1 MNTQQ
6 HATAIAAAEESA
18 RQRLGDFAAF
28 EELGVAYFEDEQYD
42 AAMMAY
48 RRASELNPGSA
59 RAIEA
64 TGHIYYR
71 QNNPQA
77 AMAAYER
84 AIAVDPHFTK
94 AYFGLGI
101 LHATQTGDYE
111 KAIAAYQRGLAE
123 NPGDPFLTA
132 NLGSTYARMGQIER
146 AVEMLEE
153 AARLDPGEPYAWGW
167 LAMLYLHQHRFD
179 DTLATCRR
187 VNEIEEDHSCNRMMG
202 FIHHARGQMEEAA
215 AALERAIE
223 IEADDYEARA
233 ALARIYREMGRP
245 EAADEAYRVA
255 WETAWQ
261 DEEYGRACVCAV
273 SGDFEQ
279 ALALLEIS
287 LAKRQVMPGWARI
300 DPEFAFLQEDARFQA
315 LVH

>member
-1 MNTQQ
+1 MNTNQ
-6 HATAIAAAEESA
+6 HAAAIAAAEEIA
-18 RQRLGDFAAF
+18 RQRPGDFTAF
-28 EELGVAYFEDEQYD
+28 EELGHAYFEDEQYD
-42 AAMMAY
+42 AAMVAY
-48 RRASELNPGSA
+48 RRASELNPRSA

-77 AMAAYER
+77 AIAAYEK

-94 AYFGLGI
+94 TYYGLGI
-101 LHATQTGDYE
+101 LHATITGDYE
-111 KAIAAYQRGLAE
+111 KAIAAYQRGLVE

-153 AARLDPGEPYAWGW
+153 AARRDPGEPFAWGW
-167 LAMLYLHQHRFD
+167 LAILYLHQYRFD
-179 DTLATCRR
+179 DMLAACRR
-187 VNEIEEDHSCNRMMG
+187 VNEIEDDHSSNRMIG
-202 FIHHARGQMEEAA
+202 FVHHARGRMEEAA
-215 AALERAIE
+215 AALERAIQ

-233 ALARIYREMGRP
+233 ALARVYREMGRP
-245 EAADEAYRVA
+245 EAADEQYRVA

-273 SGDFEQ
+273 SGDFDQ
-279 ALALLEIS
+279 ALALLETS
-287 LAKRQVMPGWARI
+287 LTKRQVMPGWARI
-300 DPEFAFLQEDARFQA
+300 DPEFAFLQRDARFQV
-315 LVH
+315 LVN

>member
-1 MNTQQ
+1 MNANQ
-6 HATAIAAAEESA
+6 HVAAIAAAEESV
-18 RQRLGDFAAF
+18 RQRPGDFAAF
-28 EELGVAYFEDEQYD
+28 EELGHACFEYEQYD
-42 AAMMAY
+42 AALAAY
-48 RRASELNPGSA
+48 QRASELNPHSA

-94 AYFGLGI
+94 AYYGLGI
-101 LHATQTGDYE
+101 LHATITGDYE
-111 KAIAAYQRGLAE
+111 KAIAAYQRGLVE

-132 NLGSTYARMGQIER
+132 SLGSTYARMGQIER

-153 AARLDPGEPYAWGW
+153 AAHRDPGEPFAWGW
-167 LAMLYLHQHRFD
+167 LAMLYLHQHRFE
-179 DTLATCRR
+179 DTLAACRR
-187 VNEIEEDHSCNRMMG
+187 VNEIEDDHSSNRMMG
-202 FIHHARGQMEEAA
+202 FVYHARGRLEDAA
-215 AALERAIE
+215 TALERAIE

-233 ALARIYREMGRP
+233 ALARVYRETGRP
-245 EAADEAYRVA
+245 EAADEQYRIA

-273 SGDFEQ
+273 SGDFDQ

-287 LAKRQVMPGWARI
+287 LAKRQAMPGWARI
-300 DPEFAFLQEDARFQA
+300 DPEFAFLHGDARFQA
-315 LVH
+315 LVN